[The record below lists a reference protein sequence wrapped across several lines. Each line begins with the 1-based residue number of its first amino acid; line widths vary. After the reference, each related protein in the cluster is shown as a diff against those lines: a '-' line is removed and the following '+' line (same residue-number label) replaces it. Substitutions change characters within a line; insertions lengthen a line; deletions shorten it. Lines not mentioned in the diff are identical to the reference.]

1 MIFSLRQFLALP
13 FLALFLLIGAVLVWL
28 FYESTMR
35 MERQAEQQLA
45 TVLDDRVDQYL
56 DAVLSKP
63 VHAVNAAHR
72 LFRQGTFN
80 PPGSDAQAEIQARQ
94 LANIIA
100 TIPEISALNF
110 GFADG
115 RHLGVNRSLD
125 KGEMYTS
132 VIAFGSRPY
141 RDVFSF
147 NENGAHDQFL
157 FKDRNPFVPDTR
169 SWYQS
174 AVQQAGPVWY
184 PIYRNPGNG
193 TAKADAFIGIG
204 FSIPEYDE
212 QNKLVGAIN
221 SDLVLSGI
229 SRTLNQLPLA
239 DGGVVLVANEQNQ
252 IIGISN
258 DTPLFEH
265 QDKSGNLQLIRI
277 DDNESP
283 LLRAAATR
291 VLNNETGFSY
301 FSQKGNA
308 YLEQVHEFKTG
319 TGLILKVVLLL
330 PESRF
335 YPVMNSDL
343 KSVLFFVLVTLLV
356 VIGLVL
362 LLAFRLSKP
371 IVQMTHWAEQLS
383 QGDWALL
390 NADNENGL
398 QDYPVQEIRR
408 LSKSLSTMA
417 SNLHD
422 TVSNLEERVAERTA
436 ELEQVNSNL
445 FELSN
450 TDGLTGIPN
459 RRKFDEV
466 LNSEWNRATRT
477 GQPLVA
483 AIIDVDWFKKYNDHY
498 GHLAGDDCLRKVAS
512 ILKSKIRRSSDL
524 VARYG
529 GEEFAIISPG
539 INKVNALEM
548 ANIICSAIAQANL
561 PHAMSPFGMITVSVG
576 VALIVPTIDVTPA
589 TLIQAADEALYHAKD
604 SGRNQ
609 VIGAEIDL
617 AGKEKYAGSEF
628 RFDLN

>member
-1 MIFSLRQFLALP
+1 MRQFLALP
-13 FLALFLLIGAVLVWL
+13 FLALFLLIGSVLVWL
-28 FYESTMR
+28 FYESSMR

-45 TVLDDRVDQYL
+45 TVLDGRIDQYL
-56 DAVLSKP
+56 DQVLAKP
-63 VHAVNAAHR
+63 VESVNAAQR
-72 LFRQGTFN
+72 LFAQGN
-80 PPGSDAQAEIQARQ
+80 LGAPESALQAEKQARA

-100 TIPEISALNF
+100 ATPEITALNF

-132 VIAFGSRPY
+132 VISSGAHPY
-141 RDVFSF
+141 REVFSF
-147 NENGAHDQFL
+147 NEHGARDQFL
-157 FKDRNPFVPDTR
+157 FRDQNPFVPATR
-169 SWYQS
+169 VWYQS
-174 AVQQAGPVWY
+174 AAQKGRPVWY

-193 TAKADAFIGIG
+193 AADVDAFIGTG
-204 FSIPEYDE
+204 FSVPEYDD
-212 QNKLVGAIN
+212 QNRLVGVIN

-229 SRTLNQLPLA
+229 SRTLKQLSLA
-239 DGGVVLVANEQNQ
+239 DGGVIFVANEQNQ

-258 DTPLFEH
+258 DTPLF
-265 QDKSGNLQLIRI
+265 QRVGNLKDKSANLQLIRI
-277 DDNESP
+277 DNNESA
-283 LLRAAATR
+283 LLRAASVR
-291 VLNNETGFSY
+291 ILNNDSGFGY
-301 FSQKGNA
+301 FNLNGNA
-308 YLEQVHEFKTG
+308 YLQHVHEFKTG
-319 TGLILKVVLLL
+319 TDLVLKVVVLL

-343 KSVLFFVLVTLLV
+343 KTVLFFVFIALLV

-383 QGDWALL
+383 QGEWALL
-390 NADNENGL
+390 NANNENGL

-408 LSKSLSTMA
+408 LSKSLSSMA

-498 GHLAGDDCLRKVAS
+498 GHLAGDDCLRKVS
-512 ILKSKIRRSSDL
+512 GILKSKIRRSSDL

-539 INKVNALEM
+539 INKANALEM
-548 ANIICSAIAQANL
+548 ANIICSAIAEANL
-561 PHAMSPFGMITVSVG
+561 PHSMSPFGMITVSVG
-576 VALIVPTIDVTPA
+576 VALIVPTIDITPA
-589 TLIQAADEALYHAKD
+589 TLIQAADEALYHAKN

-609 VIGAEIDL
+609 VIGAEIEVT
-617 AGKEKYAGSEF
+617 GKEKYAGSEF
-628 RFDLN
+628 KFDLN